1 MQVDSEKNGKGF
13 IIRCSQEGLIKGI
26 IRNELKEDFPFD
38 PEENIYDYLDP
49 HSYNKYRG
57 FCDEVIEF
65 GAGLGWELNLQGK
78 ENMMTLIFAGVL
90 EKEDFFMV
98 AAEHS
103 GHILDYYEAL
113 LEENS
118 QHVDKI
124 RNIMKKSYIRNS
136 RLLKNGEIETYH
148 RISTLNNELT
158 NIQRELTKKN
168 IELKRLDEQKNEFLG
183 MAVHD
188 LRNPIGTIMGYSEI
202 LKGEIQDKLN
212 DEQKEMLDTVYSS
225 SEYMLKIID
234 DFLDVSKI
242 QLGKLTLDKYLTNLD
257 ELVEHSVLINHI
269 VAEQKDIDLTYTLK
283 GKAPFVSVDPGK
295 INQVLNNLIGNSI
308 KFSSSQSS
316 IKVILSSD
324 SESVIIDVVDQGLGI
339 SLKDRE
345 KLFKPYQQT
354 ETKSTNGEKG
364 EGLGLAIVKK
374 IIEGH
379 GGDINVDSEE
389 GKGSKFSVMIPK

>member
-1 MQVDSEKNGKGF
+1 MDSKNNGKGF
-13 IIRCSQEGLIKGI
+13 IIQCTSQGFIKEVF
-26 IRNELKEDFPFD
+26 RNELNEDFPFEL
-38 PEENIYDYLDP
+38 EESIYDFLDP

-57 FCDEVIEF
+57 FCDEVAEF
-65 GAGLGWELNLQGK
+65 GAGLGWELNLQGEAK
-78 ENMMTLIFAGVL
+78 MMTLTFAGVP
-90 EKEDFFMV
+90 EKEDLFVV

-103 GHILDYYEAL
+103 GHMLDYYEAFL
-113 LEENS
+113 KEGS
-118 QHVDKI
+118 QHVNKI
-124 RNIMKKSYIRNS
+124 RNIMEKSYIRNS

-168 IELKRLDEQKNEFLG
+168 IELKRLDEQKNEYLG

-188 LRNPIGTIMGYSEI
+188 LRNPLGTIMGYSEI
-202 LKGEIQDKLN
+202 LKSEIQDKLN
-212 DEQKEMLDTVYSS
+212 IEQKDMLDTVYSS

-242 QLGKLTLDKYLTNLD
+242 QLGKLTLERHLTNLD
-257 ELVEHSVLINHI
+257 ELVAHSVTINHI
-269 VAEQKDIDLTYTLK
+269 VAEQKDINLNYVLK
-283 GKAPFVSVDPGK
+283 GEAPFVSVDPGK

-316 IKVILSSD
+316 IKVTLSSN
-324 SESVIIDVVDQGLGI
+324 SEEVIIEVVDQGLGI
-339 SLKDRE
+339 SINDRD

-354 ETKSTNGEKG
+354 ETKSTKGEKG

-374 IIEGH
+374 IVEGH
-379 GGDINVDSEE
+379 GGVISVYSEE
-389 GKGSKFSVMIPK
+389 GKGSKFSVVLPNEK